1 MAHDC
6 CEVVQEKVQEGDRKV
21 VLAGNP
27 NVGKSAVF
35 HALTGVYVEVSNY
48 PGTTVDISSGRM
60 GQRNVVFDTPGV
72 YGVSAF
78 NDEERVA
85 REVILAADV
94 VINVVDSAH
103 LDRDL
108 FLTLQ
113 LIDMGFPVV
122 VALNLMDEAK
132 ANGLAIDVT
141 KLSDALGVEVV
152 PTIAVKNQG
161 IDALKAAL
169 DRAHPGRRTES
180 IVRRLPAGI
189 ESPSEALMA
198 LEEDEEICQ
207 KHSIAPGGQREEVY
221 RLRRERADEIINEVV
236 RETNSGATFAVKLS
250 RFSLH
255 PLGGLVLLLAF
266 LVLMYQIM
274 GVWLAQDVV
283 GITEEW
289 AFGAHITPWIVENV
303 SRVVNPESFI
313 GQLLIGEFG
322 LLTMTLAYLFGLLLP
337 LVVGFYMVLA
347 FMEDSGYLP
356 RVAVLVDRLMM
367 KVGLNGRAI
376 IPMILG
382 FGCVTMATM
391 TTRLMGTKRERTI
404 ATFLLSLAIPCSAQI
419 AVIATMLAPLGL
431 GYTLLFVTFLFLIYG
446 ITGMVMNKVLPGQ
459 SSDLLID
466 LPPLRLP
473 RLVNVLQKTYLKS
486 KMFLMEAGGIF
497 ALGSVAVA
505 ALNAWGVLDVLQAG
519 LAPVTER
526 WLGLPRETAN
536 AFIMGF
542 VRRDFG
548 AAGLYD
554 LSLTSHQTM
563 VALMTI
569 TLFVPCIAS
578 IMIILKERGK
588 REGWAIWAV
597 DLALAIFLGG
607 VIHRL
612 MFWA

>member
-1 MAHDC
+1 MAQDC
-6 CEVVQEKVQEGDRKV
+6 CAVVEERVQEGDRKV

-60 GQRNVVFDTPGV
+60 GTNVVFDTPGV

-94 VINVVDSAH
+94 VVNVVDSAH

-122 VALNLMDEAK
+122 VALNMMDEAK
-132 ANGLAIDVT
+132 ANGLAIDV
-141 KLSDALGVEVV
+141 KRLAEVLGVEVV
-152 PTIAVKNQG
+152 PMVAVKNQG
-161 IDALKAAL
+161 VDVLRAAL
-169 DRAHPGRRTES
+169 DRARPGRPTEA
-180 IVRRLPAGI
+180 VARRLPAI
-189 ESPSEALMA
+189 ESKSDALMI

-207 KHSIAPGGQREEVY
+207 KYGVTPAGQREDVY
-221 RLRRERADEIINEVV
+221 RLRRERADQVIGDVV
-236 RETNSGATFAVKLS
+236 SETTSGATFATKLS

-255 PLGGLVLLLAF
+255 PVGGLVLLLAF
-266 LVLMYQIM
+266 LVLMYQMM
-274 GVWLAQDVV
+274 GVWLAQDLV
-283 GITEEW
+283 GVTEGVW
-289 AFGAHITPWIVENV
+289 FGEHITPWMIEHV
-303 SRVVNPESFI
+303 SAFVSPGGFV

-322 LLTMTLAYLFGLLLP
+322 LLTMTLSYLFGLLLP
-337 LVVGFYMVLA
+337 LVIGFYMVLA

-356 RVAVLVDRLMM
+356 RVAVLVDRLMI

-431 GYTLLFVTFLFLIYG
+431 GYTLLFVGFLALIYG

-486 KMFLMEAGGIF
+486 KMFLTEAGGIF
-497 ALGSVAVA
+497 ALGSIIVA
-505 ALNAWGVLDVLQAG
+505 ALNAWGVLDKLQAAF
-519 LAPVTER
+519 APVTES

-588 REGWAIWAV
+588 REGWIIWVA
-597 DLALAIFLGG
+597 DLALAVFLGG
-607 VIHRL
+607 ILHRL
-612 MFWA
+612 MFWS

>member
-1 MAHDC
+1 MAQDC
-6 CEVVQEKVQEGDRKV
+6 CAVVQEKVQQGDRKV

-60 GQRNVVFDTPGV
+60 GTNVIFDTPGV

-85 REVILAADV
+85 REVILAADLV
-94 VINVVDSAH
+94 VNVVDAAH

-113 LIDMGFPVV
+113 LIDMGFHVV
-122 VALNLMDEAK
+122 VALNMMDEAR
-132 ANGLAIDVT
+132 ANGLAIDVK
-141 KLSDALGVEVV
+141 KLSDLLGVEIV
-152 PTIAVKNQG
+152 PMVAVKNQG
-161 IDALKAAL
+161 VDHLKVAMG
-169 DRAHPGRRTES
+169 RARVGYPTEA
-180 IVRRLPAGI
+180 IAQRLPSV
-189 ESPSEALMA
+189 ESLSASVMIAED
-198 LEEDEEICQ
+198 DEETCQ
-207 KHSIAPGGQREEVY
+207 KFGFAKSGQREEIY
-221 RLRRERADEIINEVV
+221 RLRRERADEIIQQVV
-236 RETNSGATFAVKLS
+236 SETNTGATFAIRLS

-255 PLGGLVLLLAF
+255 PVGGVVMLLAF
-266 LVLMYQIM
+266 LAFLYQAM
-274 GVWLAQDVV
+274 GVWLAQDVIA
-283 GITEEW
+283 ITEEKM
-289 AFGAHITPWIVENV
+289 FGEYITPWISAQV
-303 SRVVNPESFI
+303 SAFISPDTFI

-322 LLTMTLAYLFGLLLP
+322 LLTMTLAYLIGLLLP
-337 LVVGFYMVLA
+337 LVVGFYLILA

-356 RVAVLVDRLMM
+356 RVAVLVDRLMI

-382 FGCVTMATM
+382 LGCVTMATM

-431 GYTLLFVTFLFLIYG
+431 GYTLLFVGILVLIYG
-446 ITGMVMNKVLPGQ
+446 ITGAAMNRVLPGQ

-473 RLVNVLQKTYLKS
+473 RIWNVLQKTFLKS
-486 KMFLMEAGGIF
+486 KMFLVEAGGIF
-497 ALGSVAVA
+497 ALGSIMVA
-505 ALNAWGVLDVLQAG
+505 ALNAWGLLDKLQAG
-519 LAPVTER
+519 LAPITES
-526 WLGLPRETAN
+526 WLGLPREAAN

-588 REGWAIWAV
+588 REGWVIWIA

-607 VIHRL
+607 VVHRL
-612 MFWA
+612 LFWA

>member
-1 MAHDC
+1 MAQDC
-6 CEVVQEKVQEGDRKV
+6 CAVVEAKVQAGDRKV

-60 GQRNVVFDTPGV
+60 GKNVIFDTPGV

-94 VINVVDSAH
+94 VINVVDAAH

-122 VALNLMDEAK
+122 VALNMMDEAK
-132 ANGLAIDVT
+132 AHGLVIDLK

-152 PTIAVKNQG
+152 PMVAVKSQG
-161 IDALKAAL
+161 LDTLKAAL
-169 DRAHPGRRTES
+169 DRAHPGLITEA
-180 IVRRLPAGI
+180 IAHRLPKI
-189 ESPSEALMA
+189 ESPSDALMV
-198 LEEDEEICQ
+198 LEEDEELCKQ
-207 KHSIAPGGQREEVY
+207 YGIAPTGQREEVY
-221 RLRRERADEIINEVV
+221 RLRRERADEISNRVLS
-236 RETNSGATFAVKLS
+236 ETNSGATFATKLS

-266 LVLMYQIM
+266 LAFMYQAM

-283 GITEEW
+283 GITEEML
-289 AFGAHITPWIVENV
+289 FGEHITPWIIDNV
-303 SRVVNPESFI
+303 SKLITPDGFF

-322 LLTMTLAYLFGLLLP
+322 LLTMTLSYLIGLLLP
-337 LVVGFYMVLA
+337 LVVGFYLLLG

-356 RVAVLVDRLMM
+356 RVAVLVDRLMV

-376 IPMILG
+376 IPTILG
-382 FGCVTMATM
+382 LGCVTMATM

-419 AVIATMLAPLGL
+419 AVIVTMLAPLGI
-431 GYTLLFVTFLFLIYG
+431 GYAALFVGFLALIYG

-486 KMFLMEAGGIF
+486 KMFLFEAGPIF
-497 ALGSVAVA
+497 AIGSVIVA
-505 ALNAWGVLDVLQAG
+505 ALNAWGVLDRLQAG
-519 LAPVTER
+519 LAPITEA

-554 LSLTSHQTM
+554 LSLTPHQTM

-588 REGWAIWAV
+588 REGWVIWVA

-607 VIHRL
+607 VLHRL
-612 MFWA
+612 IFWA

>member
-1 MAHDC
+1 MAQDC
-6 CEVVQEKVQEGDRKV
+6 CAVVEEKVRAGDRKV

-60 GQRNVVFDTPGV
+60 GSNVIFDTPGV

-94 VINVVDSAH
+94 VVNVADAAH

-108 FLTLQ
+108 FLTVQ

-122 VALNLMDEAK
+122 VALNMMDEAK
-132 ANGLAIDVT
+132 ANGLAIDIG
-141 KLSDALGVEVV
+141 KLSEQLGVEVV
-152 PTIAVKNQG
+152 PCVAVKHEGMDQ
-161 IDALKAAL
+161 LKAAL
-169 DRAHPGRRTES
+169 DRARPGRPTES
-180 IVRRLPAGI
+180 VARQLPAL
-189 ESPSEALMA
+189 ESPADAVML
-198 LEEDEEICQ
+198 LEDDEETCR
-207 KHSIAPGGQREEVY
+207 KYGVTPAGKREEIY
-221 RLRRERADEIINEVV
+221 RVRRERADEIVNRAVS
-236 RETNSGATFAVKLS
+236 ETNSGATFATRLS

-255 PLGGLVLLLAF
+255 PVGGLILLLAF
-266 LVLMYQIM
+266 LAFMYQAM
-274 GVWLAQDVV
+274 GVWLAQDLV
-283 GITEEW
+283 GITEGVW
-289 AFGAHITPWIVENV
+289 FGEIITPWIVNTASQYV
-303 SRVVNPESFI
+303 SPEGFI
-313 GQLLIGEFG
+313 GQLIIGEFG
-322 LLTMTLAYLFGLLLP
+322 LLTMTLSYLFGLLLP
-337 LVVGFYMVLA
+337 LVVGFYLVLA

-376 IPMILG
+376 IPTILG

-431 GYTLLFVTFLFLIYG
+431 GYTLLFIGFLVLIYG
-446 ITGMVMNKVLPGQ
+446 VTGAVMNKVLPGQ

-473 RLVNVLQKTYLKS
+473 RLGNVLQKTYLKS
-486 KMFLMEAGGIF
+486 KMFLFEAGPIF
-497 ALGSVAVA
+497 AIGSVIVA
-505 ALNAWGVLDVLQAG
+505 ALNAWGVLDRLQAAF
-519 LAPVTER
+519 APITES

-554 LSLTSHQTM
+554 LTLTPHETM

-588 REGWAIWAV
+588 REGWVIWIA
-597 DLALAIFLGG
+597 DLALAVFLGG
-607 VIHRL
+607 VVHRL
-612 MFWA
+612 LFWS

>member
-1 MAHDC
+1 MADC
-6 CEVVQEKVQEGDRKV
+6 CEVVQEKVQEGDVKV

-35 HALTGVYVEVSNY
+35 QCLTGVYVEVSNY
-48 PGTTVDISSGRM
+48 PGTTVDISSGRL
-60 GQRNVVFDTPGV
+60 GKAVIFDTPGV

-85 REVILAADV
+85 REVILVADTV
-94 VINVVDSAH
+94 VNVVDAAH

-113 LIDMGFPVV
+113 MIDMGFPSV
-122 VALNLMDEAK
+122 VALNMMDEAGDH
-132 ANGLAIDVT
+132 GLAIDVAE
-141 KLSDALGVEVV
+141 LSRQLGVEVIPMV
-152 PTIAVKNQG
+152 AVKKKG
-161 IDALKAAL
+161 VEELKAAMH
-169 DRAHPGRRTES
+169 RARPGKVTAA
-180 IVRRLPAGI
+180 VAQRLPAGVASQADAVMI
-189 ESPSEALMA
+189 AED
-198 LEEDEEICQ
+198 DEETCQ
-207 KHSIAPGGQREEVY
+207 THGVTPPGTREELY
-221 RLRRERADEIINEVV
+221 RLRRERADQIVSAVV
-236 RETNSGATFAVKLS
+236 RETNSGATFATKVG
-250 RFSLH
+250 RWSLH
-255 PLGGLVLLLAF
+255 PVSGTLMLLAF
-266 LVLMYQIM
+266 LALMYQVL

-283 GITEEW
+283 GITEEMI
-289 AFGAHITPWIVENV
+289 FGEHYIPWIIETGSRLV
-303 SRVVNPESFI
+303 SPESFV

-322 LLTMTLAYLFGLLLP
+322 VLTMTVSYLLGLLLP

-356 RVAVLVDRLMM
+356 RVAVLVDRLMI
-367 KVGLNGRAI
+367 KVGLNGRAV

-404 ATFLLSLAIPCSAQI
+404 ASFLLSLAIPCSAQL
-419 AVIATMLAPLGL
+419 AVLATMLGPLGL
-431 GYTLLFVTFLFLIYG
+431 GYTALFVGVLALVYG
-446 ITGMVMNKVLPGQ
+446 LTGMAMNKMLPGQ

-473 RLVNVLQKTYLKS
+473 RLANVLQKTWLKS
-486 KMFLMEAGGIF
+486 KMFLAEAGGIF
-497 ALGSVAVA
+497 AAGSLAVA
-505 ALNAWGVLDVLQAG
+505 ALNAWGVLDRLQAS
-519 LAPVTER
+519 LAPITQG
-526 WLGLPRETAN
+526 WLGLPKETAN

-554 LSLTSHQTM
+554 MALTPHQTM

-578 IMIILKERGK
+578 IMILLKERGRK
-588 REGWAIWAV
+588 EGVLIWVA

-607 VIHRL
+607 VFHRL
-612 MFWA
+612 MFWN

>member
-1 MAHDC
+1 
-6 CEVVQEKVQEGDRKV
+6 
-21 VLAGNP
+21 
-27 NVGKSAVF
+27 
-35 HALTGVYVEVSNY
+35 
-48 PGTTVDISSGRM
+48 
-60 GQRNVVFDTPGV
+60 
-72 YGVSAF
+72 
-78 NDEERVA
+78 
-85 REVILAADV
+85 
-94 VINVVDSAH
+94 
-103 LDRDL
+103 
-108 FLTLQ
+108 
-113 LIDMGFPVV
+113 
-122 VALNLMDEAK
+122 
-132 ANGLAIDVT
+132 
-141 KLSDALGVEVV
+141 
-152 PTIAVKNQG
+152 
-161 IDALKAAL
+161 
-169 DRAHPGRRTES
+169 
-180 IVRRLPAGI
+180 
-189 ESPSEALMA
+189 
-198 LEEDEEICQ
+198 
-207 KHSIAPGGQREEVY
+207 
-221 RLRRERADEIINEVV
+221 
-236 RETNSGATFAVKLS
+236 
-250 RFSLH
+250 
-255 PLGGLVLLLAF
+255 
-266 LVLMYQIM
+266 
-274 GVWLAQDVV
+274 VV

-303 SRVVNPESFI
+303 SRVINPESFI

-431 GYTLLFVTFLFLIYG
+431 GYTLLFVAFLFLIYG

-473 RLVNVLQKTYLKS
+473 RLANVLQKTYLKS
-486 KMFLMEAGGIF
+486 KMFLTEAGGIF
-497 ALGSVAVA
+497 ALGSVVVA
-505 ALNAWGVLDVLQAG
+505 ALNAWGVLNMLQAG
-519 LAPVTER
+519 LAPITER

-588 REGWAIWAV
+588 REGWVIWAV